1 MLLPLCELPNS
12 SPASII
18 GVPSDS
24 ISVPSMF
31 MAACSRL
38 RMIAGSSDGPSTPKF
53 AEWFT
58 FDPSILTAYRVRSV
72 SVNPS
77 WHET

>member
-1 MLLPLCELPNS
+1 
-12 SPASII
+12 
-18 GVPSDS
+18 
-24 ISVPSMF
+24 

-58 FDPSILTAYRVRSV
+58 FDPSILFSPLASLCLTAYRVRSV